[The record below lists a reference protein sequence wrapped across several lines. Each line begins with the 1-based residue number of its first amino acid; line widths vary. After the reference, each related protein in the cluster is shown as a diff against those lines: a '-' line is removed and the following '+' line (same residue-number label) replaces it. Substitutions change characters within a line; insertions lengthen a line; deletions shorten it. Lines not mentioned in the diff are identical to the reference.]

1 MARASASPRSA
12 AIPGSRLIST
22 ARMES
27 RALSLRRR
35 RERRRKRRKLAIA
48 AVWATLAAAFAAGL
62 AWKVVTAKL
71 AAKPPAPT
79 ASKENRE
86 EALRLVDEAIRAK
99 QEGRHN
105 GAMSA
110 AAAARKTDPGVRGM
124 DVLAGTVALEA
135 AQPEAMRAAA
145 ENALH
150 RRENEADALLLLA
163 LHKWMTRGTD
173 AAARDSAAITD
184 DLLARASEAEP
195 SNMEVMFFWG
205 DMASYAG
212 REDLAHKRLLGGV
225 HRQQPWLS
233 SATLAAKMELA
244 AEEASALQT
253 EAQKSLPPPPTPLGK
268 ALVELHRAARSG
280 ADPAP
285 RLAALRSA
293 CTEWQARQLLGDQ
306 AFRRPGIPP
315 EIVSARNAPVFELP
329 GGSIAPPSA
338 NDDATPPTS
347 PSATRAT
354 R

>member
-1 MARASASPRSA
+1 
-12 AIPGSRLIST
+12 
-22 ARMES
+22 MES

-62 AWKVVTAKL
+62 AWKVVAAKL
-71 AAKPPAPT
+71 AAMPPAPT

-253 EAQKSLPPPPTPLGK
+253 KEAQKSLPPPPTPLGK

-280 ADPAP
+280 ADPALH
-285 RLAALRSA
+285 LAALRSK
-293 CTEWQARQLLGDQ
+293 CTEWQANQLLGDQ

-315 EIVSARNAPVFELP
+315 EIVSARNVPMSELP
-329 GGSIAPPSA
+329 GGSIAPPGTE
-338 NDDATPPTS
+338 DDAKPTPS
-347 PSATRAT
+347 PADTRKT